1 VTTADARSLA
11 IVALVA
17 VAPIVVVLLF
27 AILRGYTVT
36 LHMTRDHKRSGNGD
50 SNSN

>member
-1 VTTADARSLA
+1 VSTEDARSLA
-11 IVALVA
+11 IIALIA

-36 LHMTRDHKRSGNGD
+36 LHMTREDRRPKRD
-50 SNSN
+50 E